1 MLKLTEEGQ
10 SSLDDLTEIRRV
22 FQEVSRYEFL
32 MGDKHYNA
40 VQDAFFAAM
49 RNFESEL
56 IEEIYNANDLER
68 GWREPDGEQGRSASE
83 VH

>member
-22 FQEVSRYEFL
+22 YREVSRYEFL
-32 MGDKHYNA
+32 MGDEHYNA

-56 IEEIYNANDLER
+56 IEGIYDANDLER
-68 GWREPDGEQGRSASE
+68 GRCDPIGEQGRSASE

>member
-32 MGDKHYNA
+32 MGEKHYSA

-49 RNFESEL
+49 RNFESQL

>member
-49 RNFESEL
+49 RNFESQL

>member
-32 MGDKHYNA
+32 MGEKHYSA
-40 VQDAFFAAM
+40 VQAAFLKMM
-49 RNFESEL
+49 RQCENDL
-56 IEEIYNANDLER
+56 VEEIYNANDLER
-68 GWREPDGEQGRSASE
+68 GRREPDGEQGRSASE

>member
-1 MLKLTEEGQ
+1 MLKLTEKGQ

-22 FQEVSRYEFL
+22 YREVSRYEFL
-32 MGDKHYNA
+32 MGDEHYNA

-56 IEEIYNANDLER
+56 IEGIYDANDLER